1 MNTKHTP
8 APWQSVL
15 GLIEK
20 EINVKD
26 SKPIRG
32 KTIAS
37 VKYFGHT
44 EEEHIANCKVIA
56 AAPEL
61 LEEEIK
67 NLEFLKWI
75 AGKARDFN
83 MWSDKVQELHERI
96 SKTELAIKK
105 ATE

>member
-8 APWQSVL
+8 APW
-15 GLIEK
+15 
-20 EINVKD
+20 EINPKATRNVRQGN
-26 SKPIRG
+26 I
-32 KTIAS
+32 T
-37 VKYFGHT
+37 
-44 EEEHIANCKVIA
+44 IANCSSSQDGSREEEEIANAKLIA